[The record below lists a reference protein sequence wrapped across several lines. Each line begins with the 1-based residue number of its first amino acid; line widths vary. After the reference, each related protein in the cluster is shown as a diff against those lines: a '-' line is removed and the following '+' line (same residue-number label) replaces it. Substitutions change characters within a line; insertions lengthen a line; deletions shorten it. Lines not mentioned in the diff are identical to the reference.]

1 MKKITFAKDITLA
14 EVKAMAEDYLAKANS
29 AEKSE
34 DKAEFEDAMTQCI
47 NQYAFISKNAC
58 YDAAK
63 ASGDPMQY
71 ACTEF
76 FFPVIRM
83 KETRDKDSDVI
94 IRSITDAV
102 KPIDIGDMH
111 KALNG
116 IGHDTNWIH
125 DAEKFNY
132 YLCIRAAER
141 VGATIKND
149 SYRMSEIARQRSLGK
164 NPCSNTNLLK
174 TLQLIITEM
183 LGEGYK
189 VTSHDVNY
197 LVDVYSNDNK
207 KSKTAIT
214 AANHKTLRN
223 YLKKVCYRVITD
235 GKGYDVEAK
244 EIKDK

>member
-1 MKKITFAKDITLA
+1 MKKIQFAKDITLA
-14 EVKAMAEDYLAKANS
+14 EVKAMAEDYLIKANS

-63 ASGDPMQY
+63 ASGDPMKY
-71 ACTEF
+71 AVTEF
-76 FFPVIRM
+76 FFPVIRL
-83 KETRDKDSDVI
+83 KEKKDKDSDVI
-94 IRSITDAV
+94 IRNIEEAA

-116 IGHDTNWIH
+116 IGHDPNWIH
-125 DAEKFNY
+125 NAEKFNY
-132 YLCIRAAER
+132 YLCLRAAER
-141 VGATIKND
+141 VGATIKSD
-149 SYRMSEIARQRSLGK
+149 AYIMSKIAHQRSLGK

-174 TLQLIITEM
+174 TLQLIVTEM

-223 YLKKVCYRVITD
+223 YLKKVCYRVITG

-244 EIKDK
+244 EIKNK

>member
-1 MKKITFAKDITLA
+1 MKKITFARNITLA
-14 EVKAMAEDYLAKANS
+14 EIKAMAEDYLVKANS
-29 AEKSE
+29 AEKTE
-34 DKAEFEDAMTQCI
+34 DRSEFEDAMQQCI
-47 NQYAFISKNAC
+47 NHYAFVSKNIC

-63 ASGDPMQY
+63 ASGDPMRY

-76 FFPVIRM
+76 FFPVIRV
-83 KETRDKDSDVI
+83 KETKDKDSNVI
-94 IRSITDAV
+94 IRSIIEAA
-102 KPIDIGDMH
+102 KPIDLGDMH

-197 LVDVYSNDNK
+197 LVDVYANDDK
-207 KSKTAIT
+207 RSKTGIT
-214 AANHKTLRN
+214 AANHKTLRA
-223 YLKKVCYRVITD
+223 YLKKVCYRVLN
-235 GKGYDVEAK
+235 GNKGYDVTAK
-244 EIKDK
+244 EIKEG